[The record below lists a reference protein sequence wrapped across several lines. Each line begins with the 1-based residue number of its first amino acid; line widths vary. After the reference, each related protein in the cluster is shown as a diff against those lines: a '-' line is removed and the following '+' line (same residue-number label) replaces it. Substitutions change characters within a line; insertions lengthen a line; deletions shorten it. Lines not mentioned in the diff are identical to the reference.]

1 MTMKQNIY
9 ASATPP
15 DTGEI
20 FETLCTC
27 GTVLIERIVSSD
39 ILPDTEYDQDH
50 DEWVVLLEG
59 NALLSVGGET
69 VRLVRGDYLF
79 LPAHTVHRVLETS
92 NGAVWLAVH
101 IGVKE
106 PAVSEE
112 TSG

>member
-1 MTMKQNIY
+1 MTMKGNIY
-9 ASATPP
+9 SNATPP
-15 DTGEI
+15 ETGEL
-20 FETLCTC
+20 FETLCAC

-59 NALLSVGGET
+59 SALLSVGGET
-69 VRLVRGDYLF
+69 VRLARGDYLF

-92 NGAVWLAVH
+92 KGAVWLAVH
-101 IGVKE
+101 IGVKGT
-106 PAVSEE
+106 AVSEG